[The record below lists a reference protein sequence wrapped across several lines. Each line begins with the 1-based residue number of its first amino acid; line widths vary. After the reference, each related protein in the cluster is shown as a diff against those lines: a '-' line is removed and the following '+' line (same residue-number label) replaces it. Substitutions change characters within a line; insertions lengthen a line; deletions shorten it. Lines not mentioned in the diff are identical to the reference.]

1 MTDSIPLIT
10 PPSARLRPALQGGVA
25 ILPLCLAVVPWGVL
39 AGSMALQSGL
49 TPAQG
54 LGMSAI
60 VFAGASQLVAMGMIK
75 GSAGLLAILLS
86 TFFVTAQHFLY
97 ALRLRERIAP
107 LPLRWRL
114 ALGFLLTDEL
124 FALTGEQ
131 TPARF
136 NRWYA
141 LGAGLTFYLCWF
153 LSTLLGIVAAGS
165 AGDLDGYGLDFSI
178 AATFIAIVV
187 PLVRSLPGFSQ
198 VRAFE
203 TLGNEMPAGREAEAE
218 SNPFDLRLND
228 AQRQQLLAQEQVK
241 GVHVGGDDP
250 QHIVV
255 APGHGGAL
263 HHLGP
268 AGHGGLKSVQVLRRR
283 QHQPRDGHLR
293 PGARRHARVH
303 GRVLRRPFER

>member
-25 ILPLCLAVVPWGVL
+25 ILPLCLAVVPWGIL

-60 VFAGASQLVAMGMIK
+60 VFAGAAQLVAMGMIK
-75 GSAGLLAILLS
+75 GGAGLLAILLS

-131 TPARF
+131 APARF
-136 NRWYA
+136 DRWYA

-187 PLVRSLPGFSQ
+187 PLVRSLP
-198 VRAFE
+198 VLACVL
-203 TLGNEMPAGREAEAE
+203 TA
-218 SNPFDLRLND
+218 
-228 AQRQQLLAQEQVK
+228 LLLS
-241 GVHVGGDDP
+241 
-250 QHIVV
+250 IVLYHFQT
-255 APGHGGAL
+255 PGAL
-263 HHLGP
+263 VIATVAAMLVGLLCS
-268 AGHGGLKSVQVLRRR
+268 GGRR
-283 QHQPRDGHLR
+283 
-293 PGARRHARVH
+293 
-303 GRVLRRPFER
+303 

>member
-153 LSTLLGIVAAGS
+153 LSTLLGIVATGS

-187 PLVRSLPGFSQ
+187 PLVRSLP
-198 VRAFE
+198 VLACVL
-203 TLGNEMPAGREAEAE
+203 TA
-218 SNPFDLRLND
+218 
-228 AQRQQLLAQEQVK
+228 LLLS
-241 GVHVGGDDP
+241 
-250 QHIVV
+250 IVLHHFQT
-255 APGHGGAL
+255 PGAL
-263 HHLGP
+263 VIATVAAMLVGLLCS
-268 AGHGGLKSVQVLRRR
+268 GGRR
-283 QHQPRDGHLR
+283 
-293 PGARRHARVH
+293 
-303 GRVLRRPFER
+303 

>member
-97 ALRLRERIAP
+97 ALRLRERIAL

-153 LSTLLGIVAAGS
+153 LSTLLGIVAAGTAAPAYSAAAPDQRS
-165 AGDLDGYGLDFSI
+165 AGRSVSRTGGCGAPFRAVGRLFAGGAAHFAAAPAADLRQPRLP
-178 AATFIAIVV
+178 AAAW
-187 PLVRSLPGFSQ
+187 
-198 VRAFE
+198 RAA
-203 TLGNEMPAGREAEAE
+203 NAGRSGSAQH
-218 SNPFDLRLND
+218 SGVS
-228 AQRQQLLAQEQVK
+228 AQRQTT
-241 GVHVGGDDP
+241 GGM
-250 QHIVV
+250 
-255 APGHGGAL
+255 AAM
-263 HHLGP
+263 
-268 AGHGGLKSVQVLRRR
+268 
-283 QHQPRDGHLR
+283 
-293 PGARRHARVH
+293 AR
-303 GRVLRRPFER
+303 

>member
-75 GSAGLLAILLS
+75 GGAGLLAILLS

-165 AGDLDGYGLDFSI
+165 AGDLDGYGLDFS
-178 AATFIAIVV
+178 
-187 PLVRSLPGFSQ
+187 
-198 VRAFE
+198 
-203 TLGNEMPAGREAEAE
+203 
-218 SNPFDLRLND
+218 
-228 AQRQQLLAQEQVK
+228 
-241 GVHVGGDDP
+241 
-250 QHIVV
+250 
-255 APGHGGAL
+255 
-263 HHLGP
+263 
-268 AGHGGLKSVQVLRRR
+268 RRR
-283 QHQPRDGHLR
+283 AHW
-293 PGARRHARVH
+293 
-303 GRVLRRPFER
+303 